1 MWYPFFSVFFGR
13 SSSCGKFYQKSYVVG
28 LILCLVRRAVALD
41 LTALGA
47 FVDDNVAL
55 FGIGLHA
62 NRLHKAAAFVCPVA
76 GIYVNVQGAQAK
88 WTVVA
93 GGISEALDLFFAA
106 GADKSAV
113 VFCESLDFRSDRS
126 FRLGILPDFNIF
138 IVLYH
143 TFFLFSRPC
152 YVF

>member
-1 MWYPFFSVFFGR
+1 MGSLVPDGCSAPVTSVRYDIASPG
-13 SSSCGKFYQKSYVVG
+13 VG
-28 LILCLVRRAVALD
+28 VCLYRTKD
-41 LTALGA
+41 
-47 FVDDNVAL
+47 
-55 FGIGLHA
+55 
-62 NRLHKAAAFVCPVA
+62 AAAGVCTVT
-76 GIYVNVQGAQAK
+76 GIDVNVQGAQAK

-93 GGISEALDLFFAA
+93 GGISEALDLFSAA

-143 TFFLFSRPC
+143 TFFPKSLLF
-152 YVF
+152 